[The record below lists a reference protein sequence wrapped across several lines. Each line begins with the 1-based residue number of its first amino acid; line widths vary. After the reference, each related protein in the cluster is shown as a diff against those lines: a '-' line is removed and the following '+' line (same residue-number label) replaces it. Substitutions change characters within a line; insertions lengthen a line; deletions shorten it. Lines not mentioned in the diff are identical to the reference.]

1 MIYENCAGSWD
12 RGNSGLRLRVSSF
25 MANLEASLSLCDPM
39 NPGFGYQLR
48 IVRVAAPG
56 APVDVLFTSR
66 NPVTGEDLLTFGQCL
81 DVLAMYRE
89 PAK

>member
-1 MIYENCAGSWD
+1 MMAALLSAAT
-12 RGNSGLRLRVSSF
+12 LMSF
-25 MANLEASLSLCDPM
+25 QNTGKEHPKT
-39 NPGFGYQLR
+39 YVR

-81 DVLAMYRE
+81 DVLATYRE
-89 PAK
+89 RAE